1 MMAATARRAAKPAVP
16 GRIALKRVYL
26 PADKRDG
33 TRILV
38 DRLWPRGLKTD
49 KAKVDLWLR
58 DIAPSDDLRKWF
70 GHDPDNWPLFRK
82 WYRQELSRRPDLLQ
96 PIKEALEHG
105 NVTLL
110 FAAKDEARNN
120 AVVLK
125 ERLEQGLKA
134 RERAKGRSRKAGT
147 SKAEASKAEASKAE
161 ASKAEASKAGTSK
174 ASRGKRG
181 APRPRPK
188 LIVTSTR

>member
-1 MMAATARRAAKPAVP
+1 MARATKAAA
-16 GRIALKRVYL
+16 GRIVLKRVYE
-26 PADKRDG
+26 PAGKDDG

-38 DRLWPRGLKTD
+38 DRLWPRGLSTD
-49 KAKVDLWLR
+49 KARIDLWLR

-82 WYRQELSRRPDLLQ
+82 WYRAEISRNPDLLQ
-96 PIKEALEHG
+96 PIRDALAHG

-110 FAAKDEARNN
+110 FAAKDEERNN

-134 RERAKGRSRKAGT
+134 SARAQAGKRARKMAGAK
-147 SKAEASKAEASKAE
+147 SGASPARTKRR
-161 ASKAEASKAGTSK
+161 T
-174 ASRGKRG
+174 ASRRV
-181 APRPRPK
+181 A
-188 LIVTSTR
+188 